1 MWMTFVKLLWKEQNK
16 NKVWMYSYVGP
27 FQTGEKRVK
36 RMGSKTFTNKGRRTS
51 LGFCCIHFRIYSTIN
66 INRLREDW
74 STMCGHIMFYIR
86 VKYTMKNGEE
96 MKTLQLDSVFGK
108 RAGKIW
114 THTHKRTALS
124 LTGCPE
130 VRFVTELPQ
139 NISSSTRDV
148 QSKENFKHVCIVT
161 ASQNNQDMMASI
173 SSLFIPFIETEA
185 V

>member
-1 MWMTFVKLLWKEQNK
+1 
-16 NKVWMYSYVGP
+16 
-27 FQTGEKRVK
+27 
-36 RMGSKTFTNKGRRTS
+36 
-51 LGFCCIHFRIYSTIN
+51 
-66 INRLREDW
+66 
-74 STMCGHIMFYIR
+74 MCGHIMFYIR

-96 MKTLQLDSVFGK
+96 IKTLQLDSVFGK

-161 ASQNNQDMMASI
+161 LLKI
-173 SSLFIPFIETEA
+173 IKT
-185 V
+185 